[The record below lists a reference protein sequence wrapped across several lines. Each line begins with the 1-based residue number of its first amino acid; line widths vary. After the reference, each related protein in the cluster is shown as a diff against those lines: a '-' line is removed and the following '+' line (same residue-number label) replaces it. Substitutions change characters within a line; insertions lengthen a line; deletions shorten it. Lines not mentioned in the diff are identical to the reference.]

1 MDEAAGGVSGRPP
14 SGSMEECVEEYL
26 RSVRNGK
33 TSNMNETISTE
44 HALGTHNKASHSAV
58 QKTKMKNKTV
68 MKPKFHCNICNVSVC
83 NARTFQAHTNGK
95 KHKRRHQFF
104 SEIHVGVEYIRRYE
118 HPGGIRLAK
127 CVLCCEQMLDVSNH
141 LKSYSHILAVLKA
154 EYPKVFENV
163 QLRGLNN
170 IKADELKRIVLAE
183 MFPELFQ
190 QYDSLDNPAAM
201 ENLLPELD
209 QKRGC
214 DEYCEPPQK
223 MARKNDPPYND
234 KSGTSTKHLKEK
246 DSNLFHNEEKDN
258 ASGLRQIRP
267 DCQKYLES
275 TARCDLKPI
284 GSESPLK
291 IACNKDLFTFLQ
303 YFQISD
309 EMDVIFVQQIVQ
321 KLKRQLKEFNENDQ
335 QVPTISELIDGKDQA
350 ETISKFNISRH
361 SESIPQHADS
371 TTTSTANESTA
382 NKSADIEDHSK
393 GECRTNHA
401 GNSQLCS
408 NMSGRRLEDVP
419 TVDHLPEYNSSKVTT
434 TQATASNSLSSHR
447 SSVMLCPTT
456 KKPMIRPSVSTS
468 VLKSSIASIKKEP
481 DDASVEEP
489 QLDCTTATTTTERVV
504 TATVSNPVSLHRS
517 SVMLCPATKKPMIRP
532 SVSTSVL
539 KSIASIKKEPD
550 DATVEEPQLDCTTA
564 TTTTERVVT
573 ATASNPVSSH
583 RSSVMLCPTT
593 KKPIIRPSVCTS
605 VLKSSIASIKNEP
618 DDASVKEPQLDCT
631 TATTTTTTTTTTE
644 RVVTGTTGSPLPV
657 FYSSGSLSTGK
668 PKCII
673 RPSVLSS
680 VLKKSFRLESHV
692 SDKKKPDTLASDQHQ
707 ASPEG
712 CIGPTKVQ
720 SHCSMSE
727 FGKDQPPSRCLFL
740 SEEEDSKFDPAANKP
755 RIGDLNL
762 PTSTSHR
769 HAAAGISFGGKENMQ
784 ISELIAE
791 VAKFADTKPV
801 LKGIDINQVVQILIR
816 NRNEKTR
823 NKSQDSTE

>member
-14 SGSMEECVEEYL
+14 SGSMEECVEEFL

-58 QKTKMKNKTV
+58 QKTKKKNKTV
-68 MKPKFHCNICNVSVC
+68 MKPAFHCKICNVSVC
-83 NARTFQAHTNGK
+83 NAVTFQAHTNGK

-154 EYPKVFENV
+154 EYPKVFENI
-163 QLRGLNN
+163 QHRGLNN
-170 IKADELKRIVLAE
+170 IKTDELKRIVLAE

-190 QYDSLDNPAAM
+190 RYDYLDNPGAM
-201 ENLLPELD
+201 ENLVRELD
-209 QKRGC
+209 QKRRC
-214 DEYCEPPQK
+214 NEDCEPPQK

-246 DSNLFHNEEKDN
+246 DSNLFHHEEKGN

-267 DCQKYLES
+267 DCQKYLEC
-275 TARCDLKPI
+275 TARCDPKPI

-291 IACNKDLFTFLQ
+291 ITCNKDLYTFLQ

-309 EMDVIFVQQIVQ
+309 EMDVIFIQQIVQ
-321 KLKRQLKEFNENDQ
+321 KLKRQLQEFNENDQ
-335 QVPTISELIDGKDQA
+335 QVATISELIDGKDQA
-350 ETISKFNISRH
+350 ESISKFNFSRH
-361 SESIPQHADS
+361 SESILQHADS
-371 TTTSTANESTA
+371 TTTSTVNESTA

-393 GECRTNHA
+393 GECRTHLA

-408 NMSGRRLEDVP
+408 NMSGRRLKDVH

-447 SSVMLCPTT
+447 SSVMLCRTT

-468 VLKSSIASIKKEP
+468 VLKSSIASIKNEP
-481 DDASVEEP
+481 DDAS
-489 QLDCTTATTTTERVV
+489 
-504 TATVSNPVSLHRS
+504 
-517 SVMLCPATKKPMIRP
+517 
-532 SVSTSVL
+532 
-539 KSIASIKKEPD
+539 
-550 DATVEEPQLDCTTA
+550 VEEPQLDCTTA

-593 KKPIIRPSVCTS
+593 KKPMIRPSVSTS

-618 DDASVKEPQLDCT
+618 DDASVEEPQLDST
-631 TATTTTTTTTTTE
+631 TATTTTE
-644 RVVTGTTGSPLPV
+644 HVVTGTTGSHLPV

-680 VLKKSFRLESHV
+680 VLKKSFPLESHV
-692 SDKKKPDTLASDQHQ
+692 SDKNKPDTLASDQHH

-720 SHCSMSE
+720 SHCSVSE
-727 FGKDQPPSRCLFL
+727 FGKDQPPSSCLFL

-755 RIGDLNL
+755 RIDYLNL

-769 HAAAGISFGGKENMQ
+769 HAAAGISFGGKKNMQ

>member
-14 SGSMEECVEEYL
+14 SGSMEECVEEFL

-58 QKTKMKNKTV
+58 QKTKKKNKTV
-68 MKPKFHCNICNVSVC
+68 MKPAFHCKICNVSVC
-83 NARTFQAHTNGK
+83 NAVTFQAHTNGK

-154 EYPKVFENV
+154 EYPKVFENI
-163 QLRGLNN
+163 QHRGLNN
-170 IKADELKRIVLAE
+170 IKTDELKRIVLAE

-190 QYDSLDNPAAM
+190 RYDYLDNPGAM
-201 ENLLPELD
+201 ENLV
-209 QKRGC
+209 R
-214 DEYCEPPQK
+214 
-223 MARKNDPPYND
+223 
-234 KSGTSTKHLKEK
+234 EK
-246 DSNLFHNEEKDN
+246 DSNLFHHEEKGN

-267 DCQKYLES
+267 DCQKYLEC
-275 TARCDLKPI
+275 TARCDPKPI

-291 IACNKDLFTFLQ
+291 ITCNKDLYTFLQ

-309 EMDVIFVQQIVQ
+309 EMDVIFIQQIVQ
-321 KLKRQLKEFNENDQ
+321 KLKRQLQEFNENDQ
-335 QVPTISELIDGKDQA
+335 QVATISELIDGKDQA
-350 ETISKFNISRH
+350 ESISKFNFSRH
-361 SESIPQHADS
+361 SESILQHADS
-371 TTTSTANESTA
+371 TTTSTVNESTA

-393 GECRTNHA
+393 GECRTHLA

-408 NMSGRRLEDVP
+408 NMSGRRLKDVH

-434 TQATASNSLSSHR
+434 TQATASNSLSSHRSSVMLCRTTKKPMIRPSVSTSVLKSSIASIKNEPDDASVEEPQLDCTTATTTTERVVTATVGNPVSLHRSSVMLCPTTKKPMIRPSVSTSVLKSHHQSIASIKNEPDDATVEEPQLDCTTATITTERVVTATASNPVSSHR

-468 VLKSSIASIKKEP
+468 VLKSSIASIKNEP

-489 QLDCTTATTTTERVV
+489 QLDSTTATTTTE
-504 TATVSNPVSLHRS
+504 H
-517 SVMLCPATKKPMIRP
+517 
-532 SVSTSVL
+532 
-539 KSIASIKKEPD
+539 
-550 DATVEEPQLDCTTA
+550 
-564 TTTTERVVT
+564 
-573 ATASNPVSSH
+573 
-583 RSSVMLCPTT
+583 
-593 KKPIIRPSVCTS
+593 
-605 VLKSSIASIKNEP
+605 
-618 DDASVKEPQLDCT
+618 
-631 TATTTTTTTTTTE
+631 
-644 RVVTGTTGSPLPV
+644 VVTGTTGSHLPV

-680 VLKKSFRLESHV
+680 VLKKSFPLESHV
-692 SDKKKPDTLASDQHQ
+692 SDKNKPDTLASDQHH

-720 SHCSMSE
+720 SHCSVSE
-727 FGKDQPPSRCLFL
+727 FGKDQPPSSCLFL

-755 RIGDLNL
+755 RIDYLNL

-769 HAAAGISFGGKENMQ
+769 HAAAGISFGGKKNMQ